1 MPLDTPQPPRI
12 KRGEAHTVHT
22 RGLTLLRSGHREIRK
37 LKRANH
43 VPTIHG
49 NKVWNS
55 SFLIMDQLT
64 REKGPLRLTADSHLM
79 DPTWICTPPSTGFR
93 WTPCVAASSA
103 LPSSASPT
111 WI

>member
-64 REKGPLRLTADSHLM
+64 REKGPLRLTADTGI
-79 DPTWICTPPSTGFR
+79 DAICHAMEARGPEIDARLTRG
-93 WTPCVAASSA
+93 
-103 LPSSASPT
+103 
-111 WI
+111 

>member
-49 NKVWNS
+49 
-55 SFLIMDQLT
+55 
-64 REKGPLRLTADSHLM
+64 
-79 DPTWICTPPSTGFR
+79 
-93 WTPCVAASSA
+93 
-103 LPSSASPT
+103 
-111 WI
+111 

>member
-1 MPLDTPQPPRI
+1 MPVDAPPSPSPMPRI
-12 KRGEAHTVHT
+12 QRGEAHTVHT

-64 REKGPLRLTADSHLM
+64 REKARSGSP
-79 DPTWICTPPSTGFR
+79 PTTT
-93 WTPCVAASSA
+93 
-103 LPSSASPT
+103 
-111 WI
+111 